1 MFSLI
6 IFTSSLIF
14 LLMVFAFIIAY
25 IKQDNTVADIA
36 WGSGFIIATWSSF
49 FYAGNA
55 QPAGYLACSLVTLWG
70 LRLILHINARN
81 KGKGEDPRYKKL
93 RAQWGIWATLHS
105 FFKVFMLQGL
115 LLLLIA
121 YELLV
126 INANTHAPLTLLIY
140 LGLAVWIIG
149 FLFESIGD
157 YQLYTFMK
165 NPANK
170 GQIMTSGLW
179 GYTRHPNY
187 FGEITMWW
195 GIYLMACTAPL
206 GLSAIIS
213 PLTITILLLFVSG
226 IAMTEKMFESNPAFQ
241 VYKEKTSALIPWFHK
256 K

>member
-25 IKQDNTVADIA
+25 IKQDNTVADTA
-36 WGSGFIIATWSSF
+36 WGLGFILASWASF
-49 FYAGNA
+49 FYAGNS
-55 QPAGYLACSLVTLWG
+55 QPVGYLVCALVTLWG
-70 LRLILHINARN
+70 LRLILHINSRN

-93 RAQWGIWATLHS
+93 RAQWGIWVTLHS
-105 FFKVFMLQGL
+105 FFKIFMFQGL
-115 LLLLIA
+115 LLFLIA

-126 INANTHAPLTLLIY
+126 INANHDAPLTPLIY

-165 NPANK
+165 NPASK

-179 GYTRHPNY
+179 RYTRHPNY

-241 VYKEKTSALIPWFHK
+241 IYKEKTSALIPWFPK

>member
-6 IFTSSLIF
+6 LLTASLIF
-14 LLMVFAFIIAY
+14 LLMVCAFIIAY
-25 IKQDNTVADIA
+25 IKQDNTVADTA
-36 WGSGFIIATWSSF
+36 WGLGFIIAAWGSF
-49 FYAGNA
+49 LYAENS
-55 QPAGYLACSLVTLWG
+55 QPTGYLVCTLVTLWG

-81 KGKGEDPRYKKL
+81 KGKGEDPRYKQL

-115 LLLLIA
+115 LLLIIA
-121 YELLV
+121 YEIIV
-126 INANTHAPLTLLIY
+126 VSANTNAPLTPLIY
-140 LGLAVWIIG
+140 LGLIVWIIG

-165 NPANK
+165 NPAHK

-179 GYTRHPNY
+179 HYTRHPNY
-187 FGEITMWW
+187 FGEITIWW

-226 IAMTEKMFESNPAFQ
+226 IPMTEKMFESNPAFQ
-241 VYKEKTSALIPWFHK
+241 AYKEKTSALIPWFPK